1 MKTGKIKPGSVS
13 KVGKLDGD
21 SPAKVKTASMT
32 RYSGSSVGTKKG
44 VKMDE
49 VKVTKRSSAVSMGGG
64 TSTSNYGAVT
74 TNKGMKELVAKKIEY
89 SDGTSYNQV
98 VKNNKMKEFQN
109 SKRGERMYN
118 RVSRKIN
125 KL

>member
-21 SPAKVKTASMT
+21 SPAKVKTSSTT
-32 RYSGSSVGTKKG
+32 RSSSTNKG
-44 VKMDE
+44 GKQDD
-49 VKVTKRSSAVSMGGG
+49 VKVTKRSSTVSMGGG
-64 TSTSNYGAVT
+64 TSTSNYGAVAS
-74 TNKGMKELVAKKIEY
+74 NKGMKELVAKKIEF
-89 SDGTSYNQV
+89 SDGTSYNKV

-118 RVSRKIN
+118 RVSKKIN